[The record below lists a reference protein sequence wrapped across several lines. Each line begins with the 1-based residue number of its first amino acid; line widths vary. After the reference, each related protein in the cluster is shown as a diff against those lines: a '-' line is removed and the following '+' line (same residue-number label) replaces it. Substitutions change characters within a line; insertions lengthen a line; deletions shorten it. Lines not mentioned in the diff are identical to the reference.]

1 MEGPVIYPTV
11 AVQTV
16 SINAF
21 QFVRYIPNSASMS
34 NDHPLSGRRIV
45 QCRHH
50 KYQQEYTAFCAAM
63 EQVFMW
69 IVQKVFS
76 LLIFSDFC

>member
-1 MEGPVIYPTV
+1 MDVHPYDLRRKGSA
-11 AVQTV
+11 AVNLTQRAPY
-16 SINAF
+16 IN
-21 QFVRYIPNSASMS
+21 RE
-34 NDHPLSGRRIV
+34 
-45 QCRHH
+45 HH